1 MSDLELNLIG
11 LLDKAKAKAAE
22 KGEELLDEKG
32 PKAMDDLL
40 SEGHALLDSEVD
52 GELAKAGHDA
62 LELLGENKAPFL
74 RLGKVGFA
82 RLVGHWENGDEAEAR
97 RHYLTFE
104 ATYQERR
111 DAMHRAGDALVD
123 AEDEAKA
130 AWAATKAVL
139 VKLGTMGLK
148 FLVKLA
154 ISSLALV

>member
-1 MSDLELNLIG
+1 MSDLDLLG

-32 PKAMDDLL
+32 PGVIDDLL
-40 SEGHALLDSEVD
+40 KEGHDLLDVETD
-52 GELAKAGHDA
+52 GDLAKAGHEA
-62 LELLGENKAPFL
+62 LELLGENKTPFL

-82 RLVGHWENGDEAEAR
+82 RLVGHWERADEAEAR
-97 RHYLTFE
+97 RHYLTHQ

-111 DAMHRAGDALVD
+111 DAMQRAGDELVD

-130 AWAATKAVL
+130 AWEETKAVL
-139 VKLGTMGLK
+139 KKVGTLGLK

-154 ISSLALV
+154 ISGLALA